1 MSFMITRAWFY
12 LLGGVLLAGS
22 MLVWCSIEKT
32 LGKDF
37 IPQCTP
43 RHQPM
48 PRIGPAKF
56 PGTYDYV
63 GTRLTLNSDGTC
75 VAFWHAAH
83 CGNGGHGQ
91 VTGKWH
97 VSARTV
103 VLLPTSEVGMAERI
117 PTELD
122 IFEWGSSDVVLVPHG
137 SRFLKLTGLSSS
149 ECFLRLDHFRALRER
164 AK

>member
-1 MSFMITRAWFY
+1 MHASPPTDAADR
-12 LLGGVLLAGS
+12 
-22 MLVWCSIEKT
+22 T
-32 LGKDF
+32 
-37 IPQCTP
+37 
-43 RHQPM
+43 
-48 PRIGPAKF
+48 AKF
-56 PGTYDYV
+56 PGTYDYL
-63 GTRLTLNSDGTC
+63 GTRLTLNSDGTYAA
-75 VAFWHAAH
+75 VWHAAH

-97 VSARTV
+97 ISARTV

-137 SRFLKLTGLSSS
+137 SRFLNLTGLSSS